1 MTTQSDL
8 ISGSIWR
15 ENRRDHDVYEERRVE
30 DVRGYRVAYSQRLA
44 TFDGLGYD
52 GFWPGYTQRIDD
64 FLAGCHCTYVP
75 DEPYEPE
82 QCIREAVE
90 LSFRH
95 GPLSEDPAVQAA
107 AYEAHACFRQIAQGN
122 LADHG
127 RTQQA
132 MLDAIVE
139 MERQTAHDINTLLVN
154 SQAWNDINAM
164 VAVQPPTTAENIE
177 LDFTV
182 TGNGVEGEATDE
194 YGQA

>member
-8 ISGSIWR
+8 VPGSIWR

-30 DVRGYRVAYSQRLA
+30 DVRGDRVAYSQRLA

-52 GFWPGYTQRIDD
+52 GFWPGRTQRVDD
-64 FLAGCHCTYVP
+64 FLAGCYCVYVP
-75 DEPYEPE
+75 ETTYEPE
-82 QCIREAVE
+82 QYIREYVE
-90 LSFRH
+90 FSFRH
-95 GPLSEDPAVQAA
+95 PRLSDNLAVQAA
-107 AYEAHACFRQIAQGN
+107 ADEAHAYFTQIAQGN

-127 RTQQA
+127 RTEQA

-154 SQAWNDINAM
+154 RQAWNDINAM